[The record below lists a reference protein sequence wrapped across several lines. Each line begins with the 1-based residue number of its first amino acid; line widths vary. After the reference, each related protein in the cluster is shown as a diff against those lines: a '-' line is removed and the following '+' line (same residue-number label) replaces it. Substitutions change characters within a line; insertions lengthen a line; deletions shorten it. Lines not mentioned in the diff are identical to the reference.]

1 VVILG
6 GNSVVGELD
15 VVGGEEETFLES
27 VSRRFGTGRL
37 DLFFKGETVT
47 LSVAPVATDN
57 FAASSSE
64 RSKLRVSGRLSVTM
78 KAVRTH

>member
-15 VVGGEEETFLES
+15 VVGGEETFLES

-37 DLFFKGETVT
+37 DLFFNGETVT
-47 LSVAPVATDN
+47 LSVAPDN

-78 KAVRTH
+78 KAVGTH